1 MVSCQWCV
9 IARKP
14 LRGRALRREL
24 LPLEAFA
31 SFVKHSWKLKL
42 GKGIMNYS
50 LFSGRRF
57 LLTGDWRGQ
66 RSWKRQGLFFNWSRT
81 WRGGEGEHQG
91 NLNGGAQMP
100 FFFPWREIVRA
111 LVLGSQLFFSGGR
124 KGKRSWTRQGLFF
137 NWSRTWKRTTECKNK
152 IQRSRREDYKRRRN
166 SILNN
171 TGR

>member
-1 MVSCQWCV
+1 VVSCQWCV

-91 NLNGGAQMP
+91 NPNGGAQMP
-100 FFFPWREIVRA
+100 FFSLAGNRA
-111 LVLGSQLFFSGGR
+111 CVGFRQPAFCFLAGEKESEVEP
-124 KGKRSWTRQGLFF
+124 RQGLFF

-166 SILNN
+166 SI
-171 TGR
+171 R